1 MNRDVLRQISVILIT
16 IVTLI
21 VNGLATSLPL
31 NGVTT
36 AKLSDSYWIRFVPA
50 GRAEPMVT
58 VPEIG
63 KSRSIPKVV
72 PSPS

>member
-50 GRAEPMVT
+50 AA
-58 VPEIG
+58 
-63 KSRSIPKVV
+63 
-72 PSPS
+72 